1 MDTLLRGEKP
11 AEVIPFSLD
20 APVLYYPVRHHS
32 PACAWH
38 LEQIIERYAPDCIL
52 VEGPENANE
61 LIPILT
67 HPDTRMP
74 VALYY
79 AYRDE
84 AGLLATEDGAEPE
97 SYRCYY
103 PFLDHSPELVALR
116 AAAGRGIPGRFI
128 DLPYGEI
135 LLATKDARGLRTK
148 EEKLSYASDRY
159 LAANR
164 FQQLLQEKT
173 GLRSFEEFWEK
184 YFESAGLFQT
194 DETFVNQMNTY
205 CLLSRQNT
213 PEEEL
218 REDGCLA
225 REAHMA
231 RRIREASEQYAR
243 VLVVAGGFHIWGLL
257 HETSQPP
264 EHKKLPE
271 KVQAVYPMRYTMPAA
286 DALSGYA
293 SGMPSP
299 GFYASVWTALHDG
312 PPEQVWDQVV
322 LDYLVRT
329 GRRLRSDGATLS
341 AFDEMCALQQ
351 ARGLAELR
359 QKPGPGLYE
368 LQDAVLSAF
377 VKGEASLSGVEPLRM
392 LRELTTGK
400 AVGQLCEGALVP
412 PLARDFDVQ
421 CNRHRLK
428 QEAMARQELTLS
440 IFSEPRHREASRFLH
455 QTVFLDLGFAE
466 RKKGPDLQ
474 RRKDR
479 NLIRES
485 WDYRWTAA
493 VDAALIEHA
502 VSGATVREACAT
514 ELRQRMAAAGRAE
527 PGADLLVQGF
537 LMGIGD
543 VSDTLAGRLDELLI
557 QDGDFSSLCAACA
570 SLNTLDEW
578 QTQYGERSTYDY
590 PALLRRCFGRVLQLL
605 PSMNTVD
612 DRQVLAVQQ
621 ACMLLYQVTG
631 RDSFSLQRPALLEAF
646 EALVRQDPLHP
657 ALHGAVLGLLYGGS
671 PDWKQNIDAAIRGY
685 LQGTPGMLIQSASFL
700 QGLFYTARDLLLVDP
715 DFLSKIDRLLC
726 ALEDEDFT
734 RLLPELRLAF
744 SYFVPTET
752 DRIAKRVTELRG
764 GTVDAFRRKAVD
776 PAAYTRAE
784 TLDAWAAARLDT
796 FTNITEGEDAGC

>member
-11 AEVIPFSLD
+11 TEVIHFSLD

-61 LIPILT
+61 LIPVLT
-67 HPDTRMP
+67 HPDTKAP
-74 VALYY
+74 IALYY

-84 AGLLATEDGAEPE
+84 AGLLGAEDAEE

-116 AAAGRGIPGRFI
+116 GAVARGIPGRFI

-135 LLATKDARGLRTK
+135 LLATHEARGLRTK
-148 EEKLSYASDRY
+148 EEKPSYASDHY
-159 LAANR
+159 LAVNR
-164 FQQLLQEKT
+164 FQQLLCEKI
-173 GLRSFEEFWEK
+173 GLRSFAEFWEK
-184 YFESAGLFQT
+184 YFETAGLVQT
-194 DETFVNQMNTY
+194 DEAFVNQVNTY

-213 PEEEL
+213 PEQEL
-218 REDGCLA
+218 IEDGCLA

-231 RRIREASEQYAR
+231 LRIREAAEQYAK
-243 VLVVAGGFHIWGLL
+243 VLVVVGGFHIWGLL
-257 HETSQPP
+257 HSPAQSP
-264 EHKKLPE
+264 ENKKLPE
-271 KVQAVYPMRYTMPAA
+271 NAQAVYPMRYTMPAA

-299 GFYASVWTALHDG
+299 GFYASVWTALHSG
-312 PPEQVWDQVV
+312 APEQVWDQVV

-329 GRRLRSDGATLS
+329 GRKLRSDGATIS
-341 AFDEMCALQQ
+341 AFDETCALQQ

-359 QKPGPGLYE
+359 EKPGPGLYE
-368 LQDAVLSAF
+368 LQDAVLSSF
-377 VKGEASLSGVEPLRM
+377 VKGEASLSGVEPLRV
-392 LRELTTGK
+392 LRTLTTGK

-421 CNRHRLK
+421 CSRHRLK
-428 QEAMARQELTLS
+428 QEAASRKELTLS
-440 IFSEPRHREASRFLH
+440 IFSEPRHRETSRFLH

-474 RRKDR
+474 RRRDR

-485 WDYRWTAA
+485 WDYRWAA
-493 VDAALIEHA
+493 SVDTALIEHA
-502 VSGATVREACAT
+502 VSGATVKEACAT

-527 PGADLLVQGF
+527 QGADLLVQGF

-543 VSDTLAGRLDELLI
+543 VSDALAGQLDELLI

-578 QTQYGERSTYDY
+578 QTQYGERGTYDY
-590 PALLRRCFGRVLQLL
+590 PALLRRCFDRVLQLL
-605 PSMNTVD
+605 PSMGTAD
-612 DRQVLAVQQ
+612 DRQVPAIQQ

-631 RDSFSLQRPALLEAF
+631 RDSFALQRSALLNAF
-646 EALVRQDPLHP
+646 EALTRQDPLHP
-657 ALHGAVLGLLYGGS
+657 GLYGAVLGLLYGAEPS
-671 PDWKQNIDAAIRGY
+671 WKQRIDAAIRGY
-685 LQGTPGMLIQSASFL
+685 LQGTPGMLMQSASFL
-700 QGLFYTARDLLLVDP
+700 QGLFYTARDLLLVDL

-726 ALEDEDFT
+726 ALEDDDFT

-752 DRIAKRVTELRG
+752 DRLAKRAAALHGAEGDIL
-764 GTVDAFRRKAVD
+764 RRKAVD

-784 TLDAWAAARLDT
+784 ALDAWAAARLDT
-796 FTNITEGEDAGC
+796 FSTTTEGEESGC

>member
-11 AEVIPFSLD
+11 VEVIPFSLD

-38 LEQIIERYAPDCIL
+38 LERIIERYAPDCIL

-61 LIPILT
+61 LIPVLT
-67 HPDTRMP
+67 HPDTKAP

-84 AGLLATEDGAEPE
+84 AGLLASEDGEDKEE
-97 SYRCYY
+97 SCRCYY

-116 AAAGRGIPGRFI
+116 AAVERGIPGRFI

-164 FQQLLQEKT
+164 FQKLLCEKT

-184 YFESAGLFQT
+184 YFETAGLFQT
-194 DETFVNQMNTY
+194 DEAFVNQMNAY
-205 CLLSRQNT
+205 CLLSRENT
-213 PEEEL
+213 PEQEL
-218 REDGCLA
+218 MEDGCLA

-231 RRIREASEQYAR
+231 LRIREAAEQYAK
-243 VLVVAGGFHIWGLL
+243 VLVVAGGFHIRGLL
-257 HETSQPP
+257 HSPSQPP

-271 KVQAVYPMRYTMPAA
+271 KAQAVYPMRYTMPAA

-299 GFYASVWTALHDG
+299 GFYASVWAALH
-312 PPEQVWDQVV
+312 EEARSQVWDRVV

-329 GRRLRSDGATLS
+329 GRKLRSDGATIS
-341 AFDEMCALQQ
+341 AFDETCALQQ

-377 VKGEASLSGVEPLRM
+377 VKGEASLSGVEPLRV
-392 LRELTTGK
+392 LRTLTTGK

-412 PLARDFDVQ
+412 PLAHDFDVQ

-428 QEAMARQELTLS
+428 QEAASRKELTLS
-440 IFSEPRHREASRFLH
+440 IFSEPRHRETSRFLH
-455 QTVFLDLGFAE
+455 QTVFLDVGFAQ
-466 RKKGPDLQ
+466 RTKGPDL
-474 RRKDR
+474 RRRRDR

-527 PGADLLVQGF
+527 QGADLLVQGF

-543 VSDTLAGRLDELLI
+543 VSDAMAGRLDELLI
-557 QDGDFSSLCAACA
+557 QDGDFASLCAACA

-578 QTQYGERSTYDY
+578 QAQYGERGTYDY
-590 PALLRRCFGRVLQLL
+590 PALLRRCFSRVLQLL
-605 PSMNTVD
+605 PSMGSAD
-612 DRQVLAVQQ
+612 DRQVPAIQQ
-621 ACMLLYQVTG
+621 SCMLLYQVTG
-631 RDSFSLQRPALLEAF
+631 RDSFSLQRPALLDAF
-646 EALVRQDPLHP
+646 AALTRQDPLHP
-657 ALHGAVLGLLYGGS
+657 ALHGAVLGLLYGAE
-671 PDWKQNIDAAIRGY
+671 PTWKQNIDAAIRGY
-685 LQGTPGMLIQSASFL
+685 LQGTPGMLLQSASFL
-700 QGLFYTARDLLLVDP
+700 QGLFYTARDLLLADP
-715 DFLSKIDRLLC
+715 GFLSQIDRLLC
-726 ALEDEDFT
+726 ALEDDDFT

-752 DRIAKRVTELRG
+752 DRLAKRAAALHGAAESILRRG
-764 GTVDAFRRKAVD
+764 AVD

-784 TLDAWAAARLDT
+784 ALDAWVTARLDT
-796 FTNITEGEDAGC
+796 FAAEGEESG

>member
-1 MDTLLRGEKP
+1 MDTLLRGQDP
-11 AEVIPFSLD
+11 TEVIPFSLD

-38 LEQIIERYAPDCIL
+38 LERVIARYAPDCIL

-67 HPDTRMP
+67 HPDTKAP

-84 AGLLATEDGAEPE
+84 AGLLGPE
-97 SYRCYY
+97 GEEETCRCYY
-103 PFLDHSPELVALR
+103 PFLEHSPELTALR
-116 AAAGRGIPGRFI
+116 GAASRGIPGRFM

-135 LLATKDARGLRTK
+135 LLATRDARGLRTK

-164 FQQLLQEKT
+164 FQKLLCEKT
-173 GLRSFEEFWEK
+173 GLRSFDEFWEK
-184 YFESAGLFQT
+184 YFETAGLVQT
-194 DETFVNQMNTY
+194 DEAFVKQLNAY

-213 PEEEL
+213 PEQEL
-218 REDGCLA
+218 MEDGCLA

-231 RRIREASEQYAR
+231 LRVREAAEQHAK

-257 HETSQPP
+257 HGPAQPSEP
-264 EHKKLPE
+264 KKLPE
-271 KVQAVYPMRYTMPAA
+271 KSQAVYPMRYTMPAA

-299 GFYASVWTALHDG
+299 GFYASVWTALHAG
-312 PPEQVWDQVV
+312 APEQVWDQVV

-329 GRRLRSDGATLS
+329 GRRLRSDGAVIS
-341 AFDEMCALQQ
+341 AFDETCALQQ

-377 VKGEASLSGVEPLRM
+377 VKGEASLSGVEPLRV
-392 LRELTTGK
+392 LRTLTTGNT
-400 AVGQLCEGALVP
+400 VGQLCEGAPVP
-412 PLARDFDVQ
+412 PLTRDFDAQ
-421 CNRHRLK
+421 CSRCRLK
-428 QEAMARQELTLS
+428 REAASRKELTLS
-440 IFSEPRHREASRFLH
+440 ILSEPRHRETSRFLH
-455 QTVFLDLGFAE
+455 QTVFLDLGFAA

-474 RRKDR
+474 RRRDR

-485 WDYRWTAA
+485 WDYRWTSS

-527 PGADLLVQGF
+527 QGADLLVQGF
-537 LMGIGD
+537 LMGVGD

-557 QDGDFSSLCAACA
+557 QDGDFASLCAACA

-578 QTQYGERSTYDY
+578 QAQYGERGSYDY
-590 PALLRRCFGRVLQLL
+590 PALLRRCFDRVLQLL
-605 PSMNTVD
+605 PSMGAAD
-612 DRQVLAVQQ
+612 DRQVPAIQQ

-631 RDSFSLQRPALLEAF
+631 RDSFAHQRPALMDAF
-646 EALVRQDPLHP
+646 EALTCQDPLHP
-657 ALHGAVLGLLYGGS
+657 ALHGAVLGLLYGAD
-671 PDWKQNIDAAIRGY
+671 PNWKPRIDAAVRGY
-685 LQGTPGMLIQSASFL
+685 LQGTPGMLTRSASFL
-700 QGLFYTARDLLLVDP
+700 QGLFYTARDLLLADP
-715 DFLSKIDRLLC
+715 EFLSQIDRLLC
-726 ALEDEDFT
+726 ALEDDDFT

-752 DRIAKRVTELRG
+752 DRLAKRAAALHGRTGRDLG
-764 GTVDAFRRKAVD
+764 RRAVD
-776 PAAYTRAE
+776 PAAYTQAE
-784 TLDAWAAARLDT
+784 ALDAWAAARLDT
-796 FTNITEGEDAGC
+796 FAVTEEGEESQC

>member
-1 MDTLLRGEKP
+1 MDTLLRGEAP
-11 AEVIPFSLD
+11 SEVIPFSLD

-38 LEQIIERYAPDCIL
+38 LERVIQRYSPDCIL
-52 VEGPENANE
+52 VEGPENAND
-61 LIPILT
+61 LIPVLT
-67 HPDTRMP
+67 HPDTKAP

-79 AYRDE
+79 AYRDD
-84 AGLLATEDGAEPE
+84 AGLLGPE
-97 SYRCYY
+97 HGEESFRCYY
-103 PFLDHSPELVALR
+103 PFLDHSPELAALR
-116 AAAGRGIPGRFI
+116 AAAALGIPGRFI

-135 LLATKDARGLRTK
+135 LLATQDARGLRAK

-164 FQQLLQEKT
+164 FQQLLCEKA
-173 GLRSFEEFWEK
+173 GLRSFAEFWEK
-184 YFESAGLFQT
+184 YFETAGLFQT
-194 DETFVNQMNTY
+194 DETFVGQVNAY

-218 REDGCLA
+218 AQDGCLA

-231 RRIREASEQYAR
+231 LRIREAAQQHSK

-257 HETSQPP
+257 HGPAQPP
-264 EHKKLPE
+264 ERKRLPE
-271 KVQAVYPMRYTMPAA
+271 KDRSVYPMRYTMPAA

-299 GFYASVWTALHDG
+299 GFYASVWTALHAG
-312 PPEQVWDQVV
+312 APEQVWDQVV

-329 GRRLRSDGATLS
+329 GRKLRSDGATIS
-341 AFDEMCALQQ
+341 AFDEICALQQ
-351 ARGLAELR
+351 ARGLADLR

-377 VKGEASLSGVEPLRM
+377 VKGEASLSGVEPLRI
-392 LRELTTGK
+392 LRTLTTGK
-400 AVGQLCEGALVP
+400 AVGQLCQGALVP
-412 PLARDFDVQ
+412 PLTQDFDAQ
-421 CNRHRLK
+421 CKRHRLK
-428 QEAMARQELTLS
+428 QEAASRQELTLS
-440 IFSEPRHREASRFLH
+440 IFSEPRHRAASRFLH
-455 QTVFLDLGFAE
+455 QSLFLECGFAQQT
-466 RKKGPDLQ
+466 KGPDLVH
-474 RRKDR
+474 RKDR

-485 WDYRWTAA
+485 WTYRWTAA

-527 PGADLLVQGF
+527 QGAALLVQGF

-543 VSDTLAGRLDELLI
+543 VSDALAGRLEELLI
-557 QDGDFSSLCAACA
+557 QDGDFASLCAACA
-570 SLNTLDEW
+570 SLDTLDEW
-578 QTQYGERSTYDY
+578 QVQYGERGTYDY
-590 PALLRRCFGRVLQLL
+590 PALLQRCFQRVLQLL
-605 PSMNTVD
+605 PSMGAAD
-612 DRQVLAVQQ
+612 DHQVPAIQQ

-631 RDSFSLQRPALLEAF
+631 RDSFAPQRPALLGAF
-646 EALVRQDPLHP
+646 QTLIRQDPLHP
-657 ALHGAVLGLLYGGS
+657 ALHGAVLGLLYGAA
-671 PDWKQNIDAAIRGY
+671 PDWKRDIDAAVRGY
-685 LQGTPGMLIQSASFL
+685 LQGTPGMLVQSAPFL

-726 ALEDEDFT
+726 ALEDDDFT

-752 DRIAKRVTELRG
+752 DRLARRAAELHGATGDIR
-764 GTVDAFRRKAVD
+764 RRKAVG
-776 PAAYTRAE
+776 PAAYTKAE
-784 TLDAWAAARLDT
+784 ALDAWAAARLDIFET
-796 FTNITEGEDAGC
+796 IAEGEEI

>member
-1 MDTLLRGEKP
+1 MDTLLRGEKS

-20 APVLYYPVRHHS
+20 AAVFYYPVRHHS

-38 LEQIIERYAPDCIL
+38 LERLIERYAPGCIL

-61 LIPILT
+61 LIPVLT
-67 HPDTRMP
+67 HPDTQAP

-79 AYRDE
+79 ACRDE
-84 AGLLATEDGAEPE
+84 SGLLGMGDGEDKEE

-116 AAAGRGIPGRFI
+116 AAAGRGIPVRFI

-164 FQQLLQEKT
+164 FQKLLCEKA

-184 YFESAGLFQT
+184 YFETAGLFQT
-194 DETFVNQMNTY
+194 DEAFVRQMNAY
-205 CLLSRQNT
+205 CFLSRENT
-213 PEEEL
+213 PEQEL
-218 REDGCLA
+218 MEDGCLA

-231 RRIREASEQYAR
+231 SRIREAAEQYSK
-243 VLVVAGGFHIWGLL
+243 VLVVAGGFHIRGLL
-257 HETSQPP
+257 HSPSQPP

-271 KVQAVYPMRYTMPAA
+271 KAQAVYPMRYTMPAA

-299 GFYASVWTALHDG
+299 GFYASVWAALHDEA
-312 PPEQVWDQVV
+312 PEQVWDRVV

-329 GRRLRSDGATLS
+329 GRKLRSDGAAIS
-341 AFDEMCALQQ
+341 AFDETCALQQ
-351 ARGLAELR
+351 ARGLAQLR

-377 VKGEASLSGVEPLRM
+377 VKGEASLSGVEPLRV
-392 LRELTTGK
+392 LWALTTGK

-428 QEAMARQELTLS
+428 QEAASKKELTLS
-440 IFSEPRHREASRFLH
+440 IFSEPRHREISRFLH
-455 QTVFLDLGFAE
+455 QTVFLDVGFAQ
-466 RKKGPDLQ
+466 RKKGPDLL

-502 VSGATVREACAT
+502 VSGATVQEACAT
-514 ELRQRMAAAGRAE
+514 ELRQRMAAANRAE
-527 PGADLLVQGF
+527 QGADLLVQGF

-543 VSDTLAGRLDELLI
+543 VSDALAGRLDELLI
-557 QDGDFSSLCAACA
+557 RDGDFASLCAACA

-578 QTQYGERSTYDY
+578 QAQYGERGSYDY

-605 PSMNTVD
+605 PSMGAAD
-612 DRQVLAVQQ
+612 DRQVPAIQQ

-631 RDSFSLQRPALLEAF
+631 RDSFSLQRPALLGAF
-646 EALVRQDPLHP
+646 EALTRQDPLHP
-657 ALHGAVLGLLYGGS
+657 ALHGAVLGLLYGAE
-671 PDWKQNIDAAIRGY
+671 PAWKQNIDDAIRGY
-685 LQGTPGMLIQSASFL
+685 LQGTPGMLLQSASFL
-700 QGLFYTARDLLLVDP
+700 RGLFYTARDLLLADP
-715 DFLSKIDRLLC
+715 DFLSQIDRLLC
-726 ALEDEDFT
+726 ALEDGDFT

-752 DRIAKRVTELRG
+752 DRLARRAAALHGRTEDVLRRG
-764 GTVDAFRRKAVD
+764 AMD

-784 TLDAWAAARLDT
+784 VLDAWAAARLDA
-796 FTNITEGEDAGC
+796 FTPEGEESG